1 MTSAT
6 EIRPS
11 SDFDPFSPEMI
22 EDPYPSY
29 AGLHAGPRVL
39 HVEKWDIWVLSRHQD
54 VTAAVRDHARLSSS
68 DGVTYVRAP
77 LPMMLTMDPP
87 DHERLRRIAGREF
100 APRDIHRFR
109 STIEDFVKDG
119 MDAMASGDV
128 GDVVEHLAIPVP
140 IRVMAF
146 ILGVPNV
153 DIPLLRGMADDLIHG
168 FKLNPGTGSS
178 QLVVDSADSTNYDF
192 ARIGGAIAQIHSYFG
207 EMIAERRRVPA
218 EDLVTRLIQPADEGT
233 LTADELL
240 WFCLL
245 LLVAG
250 IETTTNLIGNMTIAL
265 ANHPDQW
272 HFIREHPETIPS
284 AVLEALRFDPP
295 IQMFYRGAVAPYQV
309 DDVEIPSGSR
319 VLLPFG
325 AANRD
330 PVHYPEPDQFK
341 ADRNPVDHIAFGGG
355 IHRCLGASLAE
366 LEGRVVLEQLVERAD
381 VIEIAGEVVR
391 TSNPTLRGARKLPVN
406 TAGWR

>member
-1 MTSAT
+1 MTSKT
-6 EIRPS
+6 DIRPA
-11 SDFDPFSPEMI
+11 SDFDPFSAEMI
-22 EDPYPSY
+22 ADPYPWY

-39 HVEKWDIWVLSRHQD
+39 HLERWGVWVLSRHQD
-54 VTAAVRDHARLSSS
+54 VTAAVRDHARLSSAE
-68 DGVTYVRAP
+68 GVTFVRAP

-109 STIEDFVKDG
+109 PTIEAFVKDG

-128 GDVVEHLAIPVP
+128 GDAVEHLAIPVP

-146 ILGVPNV
+146 ILGVPAV

-168 FKLNPGTGSS
+168 FKLNPGSP
-178 QLVVDSADSTNYDF
+178 QLVVESADSTSYDF
-192 ARIGGAIAQIHSYFG
+192 ARIGGAIAQIHAYFS

-233 LTADELL
+233 LTPDELL

-265 ANHPDQW
+265 AGNPDEW
-272 HFIREHPETIPS
+272 RRIREQPDLIPS
-284 AVLEALRFDPP
+284 AVLEALRFDSP
-295 IQMFYRGAVAPYQV
+295 IQTFYRGAVAPYQV

-330 PVHYPEPDQFK
+330 PAHYPEPDLFK

-366 LEGRVVLEQLVERAD
+366 LEGRIVLEQLVHRAD

>member
-1 MTSAT
+1 MTST
-6 EIRPS
+6 TDIRPA
-11 SDFDPFSPEMI
+11 SDFDPFSTEMI
-22 EDPYPSY
+22 TDPYPWY

-39 HVEKWDIWVLSRHQD
+39 HVEKWNIWVLSRHED

-109 STIEDFVKDG
+109 PNIEAFVKEG
-119 MDAMASGDV
+119 MDAMAAGDV

-146 ILGVPNV
+146 ILGVPDT
-153 DIPLLRGMADDLIHG
+153 DIPMLRGMADDLIHG
-168 FKLNPGTGSS
+168 FKLNPGEAAGGNTDLAAS
-178 QLVVDSADSTNYDF
+178 NYNF
-192 ARIGGAIAQIHSYFG
+192 TRIGGAITEIHEYFRG
-207 EMIAERRRVPA
+207 MIAKRRKHPE
-218 EDLVTRLIQPADEGT
+218 EDLVTKLIQPADEGT
-233 LTADELL
+233 LNENELL

-265 ANHPDQW
+265 ADNPDQW
-272 HFIREHPETIPS
+272 QFIREHPETVPS
-284 AVLEALRFDPP
+284 AVLEALRFDSP
-295 IQMFYRGAVAPYQV
+295 IQMFYRGAKAPYQV
-309 DDVEIPSGSR
+309 DDVEIPSGAR

-330 PVHYPEPDQFK
+330 PVHYPQPDQFK
-341 ADRNPVDHIAFGGG
+341 ADRNPGDHIAFGGG

-366 LEGRVVLEQLVERAD
+366 LEGRVVLEQLVDRAD